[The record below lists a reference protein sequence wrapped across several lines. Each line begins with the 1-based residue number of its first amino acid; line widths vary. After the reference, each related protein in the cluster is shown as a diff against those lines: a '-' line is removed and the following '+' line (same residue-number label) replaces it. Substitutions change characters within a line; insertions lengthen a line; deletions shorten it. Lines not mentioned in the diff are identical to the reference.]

1 MFKKF
6 MILFLIFLLVPVY
19 ANCQVPSVSA
29 KAAVVIEAESG
40 NIIYSK
46 NHNQKLPMAS
56 TTKIMTA
63 ICAIESINTNIP
75 ITISDKAVG
84 IEGSSVYLKKNEVI
98 TVKELL
104 YGLMLNS
111 GNDAAVA
118 IAVAVSGT
126 PEDFAELMN
135 KTAKNIGAQN
145 TNFTNPSGLYEENHY
160 TTAYDLALISAYAIK
175 NPLFREIVSTKEQ
188 KISNNP
194 GIRYLKNH
202 NKLLKMYEK

>member
-6 MILFLIFLLVPVY
+6 IVLFLIFLFIPVY
-19 ANCQVPSVSA
+19 GKCHVPSVSA
-29 KAAVVIEAESG
+29 KAAVVIEANTG
-40 NIIYSK
+40 NIVYSK

-63 ICAIESINTNIP
+63 ICAIENINTNIP
-75 ITISDKAVG
+75 ITVSDKAVG
-84 IEGSSVYLKKNEVI
+84 IEGSSIYLKKDEVI

-126 PEDFAELMN
+126 VEDFAVKMN
-135 KTAKNIGAQN
+135 QKATEIGCKNTYFICIFYGIICI
-145 TNFTNPSGLYEENHY
+145 FIIFYCS
-160 TTAYDLALISAYAIK
+160 K
-175 NPLFREIVSTKEQ
+175 Q
-188 KISNNP
+188 KKSSPPFQIPTYN
-194 GIRYLKNH
+194 
-202 NKLLKMYEK
+202 LLH